1 MRMGHGKGH
10 DHEGHAEHASRPA
23 SGKPIDP
30 VCGMEV
36 EPANAAGTRVVSG
49 ETYFLCSQTC
59 LDALD
64 KDATMYTH
72 PRAAHR
78 HAATGRSL
86 R

>member
-1 MRMGHGKGH
+1 
-10 DHEGHAEHASRPA
+10 
-23 SGKPIDP
+23 
-30 VCGMEV
+30 MEV
-36 EPANAAGTRVVSG
+36 DPANAAGTRVVAG